1 MEQYM
6 RILVV
11 DKRLRI
17 RSALRLL
24 IEHATDHS
32 VVAEVATSE
41 KLTSTIW
48 ETAPDLVLLEWE
60 FMREINRGMIAT
72 LKADHPQ
79 MKVVV
84 LSGQPHCRKSA
95 IDAGADH
102 FMSKV
107 DPPDRLLNILNNYE

>member
-1 MEQYM
+1 M

-24 IEHATDHS
+24 IEHATDHTI
-32 VVAEVATSE
+32 VAEEASTE
-41 KLTSTIW
+41 NLTETIG
-48 ETAPDLVLLEWE
+48 ETTPDLVLLEWE
-60 FMREINRGMIAT
+60 LIRETHREMIDS
-72 LKADHPQ
+72 LKAVHPQ

-84 LSGQPHCRKSA
+84 LSGQPGCREGAMS
-95 IDAGADH
+95 AGADH

-107 DPPDRLLNILNNYE
+107 DPPDRLLNILNHYA

>member
-1 MEQYM
+1 MEQFM

-24 IEHATDHS
+24 IEQATEHS
-32 VVAEVATSE
+32 VVAEVATVE

-60 FMREINRGMIAT
+60 LMQEIDSGMIAS

-84 LSGQPHCRKSA
+84 LSGQPNCRRPATK
-95 IDAGADH
+95 AGADH
-102 FMSKV
+102 FMSKI
-107 DPPDRLLNILNNYE
+107 DPPDRLLNILNSYA